1 MYNDRVVIPTSQ
13 RNRVLE
19 HLHAAHQ
26 GTSTMEQR
34 ACSITYWPGMS
45 KDIKKTRESCANC
58 NRNAPSQAATTP
70 ISSPPPT
77 TPFESVFADFF
88 DYGGHHY
95 LAVGGRLSSWVEV
108 FGSKAGTTYAGATG
122 LIRHLRSFFAT
133 FGVPAELSSDG
144 GPEFVV
150 GSTETFLRTWGVKHR
165 ISSAYFPQS
174 DGRAEVAVKTAKR
187 LYLCPISARRGTL
200 TTTDFFARCYSYAT
214 LQTRTA
220 MSLLHRSFLAA
231 RFVTRCRLPTGL
243 KSSQIRTFAHF
254 GAKHGPRRKTLYVSG
269 WPAHLNP

>member
-1 MYNDRVVIPTSQ
+1 MYNDRVVIPTSL

-34 ACSITYWPGMS
+34 ARSITYWPGMS
-45 KDIKKTRESCANC
+45 KDIKKTRESCADC

-70 ISSPPPT
+70 IPPPPPT

-95 LAVGGRLSSWVEV
+95 LAVGDRLSGWVEV

-133 FGVPAELSSDG
+133 FGVPAELSSNG
-144 GPEFVV
+144 GPEFVA

-174 DGRAEVAVKTAKR
+174 NGRAEVAVKTAKR
-187 LYLCPISARRGTL
+187 LLMCWLTRATSQNNKNTQLKYLQPHAKIQTHITIKYQHKHTKYRRTL
-200 TTTDFFARCYSYAT
+200 
-214 LQTRTA
+214 
-220 MSLLHRSFLAA
+220 
-231 RFVTRCRLPTGL
+231 
-243 KSSQIRTFAHF
+243 KI
-254 GAKHGPRRKTLYVSG
+254 
-269 WPAHLNP
+269 